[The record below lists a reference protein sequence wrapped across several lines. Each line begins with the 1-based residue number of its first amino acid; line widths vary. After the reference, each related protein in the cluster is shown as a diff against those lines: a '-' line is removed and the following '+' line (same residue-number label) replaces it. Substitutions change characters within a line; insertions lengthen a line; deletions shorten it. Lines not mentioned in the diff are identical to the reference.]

1 MDLFI
6 NQDKKCE
13 NITVANSSGSLRK
26 KMFEWQE
33 ECLDIWFE
41 NDCRGVI
48 NVVTGAGKTVFA
60 LGAIARLENMLA
72 NDTDRILKV
81 KIIVPK
87 VFLANQWNQVLKE
100 DLGVSKDD
108 IGIFSGVRKD
118 PYHRKFMIYVV
129 NSARYTLTQHIAEDF
144 QNKNPI
150 LLIADEC
157 HHYGSE
163 ENVHIFD
170 FASKIPEFSSSSG
183 YFSLGLSA
191 TPETI
196 NFEERIVPALGPEIF
211 KYGFEDA
218 LNAKV
223 INNFA
228 IFNIKLDF
236 SRIEYE
242 EYLDLSDQIT
252 IAIAKLRKYCSYL
265 FNQKNNK
272 KFFALLE
279 QLAIS
284 QTEPDLADLAKA
296 FLIISFRRKEVV
308 YRAESRI
315 SCVISL
321 LEQVSDTLKV
331 IIFNER
337 IDITNILYEK
347 LLVLYPNQ
355 VGRYHSEMDE
365 DDKRNVLIK
374 YQNSKIRILVAC
386 KALDEG
392 LNVPETDVGI
402 IVSSTNSSRQRIQRL
417 GRILRRSKSVSV
429 SRLFYLYVGSSNE
442 DQELLVDINKEMK
455 GVIPM
460 IDLRYDEEAGS
471 FYNKDYQALMDKV
484 LWYACGKVW
493 PPLIIDEI
501 KRNLELG
508 KLGCD
513 WWQSEESCK
522 TRIRLALTKSERNY
536 WKTIWLI
543 IKARLRQLT
552 L

>member
-1 MDLFI
+1 M
-6 NQDKKCE
+6 KK
-13 NITVANSSGSLRK
+13 L
-26 KMFEWQE
+26 FEWQE
-33 ECLDIWFE
+33 ECLDIWFK
-41 NDCRGVI
+41 NDCRGII
-48 NVVTGAGKTVFA
+48 NVVTGAGKTVLA
-60 LGAIARLENMLA
+60 LGAIARLENMLEI
-72 NDTDRILKV
+72 DTGPIIKV

-100 DLGVSKDD
+100 ELGVSKDD

-129 NSARYTLTQHIAEDF
+129 NSARYTLTQHIVEDY

-163 ENVHIFD
+163 ENAHIFD
-170 FASKIPEFSSSSG
+170 FISKIPEFLVSSR

-211 KYGFEDA
+211 KYGFADA

-228 IFNIKLDF
+228 IFNIKLNF

-242 EYLDLSDQIT
+242 EYLDISNQIT
-252 IAIAKLRKYCSYL
+252 IAIARLRQRCSYL
-265 FNQKNNK
+265 FKQKNTK
-272 KFFALLE
+272 IFFALLE
-279 QLAIS
+279 QLAMSSI
-284 QTEPDLADLAKA
+284 EPDLADLAKT
-296 FLIISFRRKEVV
+296 FLVISCRRKEVV

-321 LEQVSDTLKV
+321 LEKISDTFKV
-331 IIFNER
+331 LIFNER
-337 IDITNILYEK
+337 IDITNNLYEK

-355 VGRYHSEMDE
+355 VGCYHSEMDT

-374 YQNSKIRILVAC
+374 YQSSKIRILVAC

-417 GRILRRSKSVSV
+417 GRILRRSKSNNV

-442 DQELLVDINKEMK
+442 DQELLADINKEMK
-455 GVIPM
+455 GIIPM
-460 IDLRYDEEAGS
+460 IDLKYEEEMET
-471 FYNKDYQALMDKV
+471 FCNKDYQVLTDKV
-484 LWYACGKVW
+484 LRYAYRKAW
-493 PPLIIDEI
+493 PSMVIDEI
-501 KRNLELG
+501 ERNLELG

-513 WWQSEESCK
+513 WWLSEDSCK
-522 TRIRLALTKSERNY
+522 TKIRLALTKSERNY
-536 WKTIWLI
+536 WKSIWLI
-543 IKARLRQLT
+543 IRARLRQMD
-552 L
+552 

>member
-1 MDLFI
+1 MDLLI

-13 NITVANSSGSLRK
+13 NVTSASSGSLQK

-41 NDCRGVI
+41 NNCRGII

-60 LGAIARLENMLA
+60 LGAIARLETMLA

-100 DLGVSKDD
+100 DLGVLKEN
-108 IGIFSGVRKD
+108 IGIFSGARKD

-144 QNKNPI
+144 QNRNPI

-157 HHYGSE
+157 HHYGSK
-163 ENVHIFD
+163 ENAHIFD
-170 FASKIPEFSSSSG
+170 FISEIPEFSSSSR

-191 TPETI
+191 TPETT
-196 NFEERIVPALGPEIF
+196 NFEERIVPALGSEIF
-211 KYGFEDA
+211 KYGFAEA
-218 LNAKV
+218 LHARV

-228 IFNIKLDF
+228 IFNVKLSF
-236 SRIEYE
+236 NHMEYN
-242 EYLDLSDQIT
+242 EYLELSDQIT
-252 IAIAKLRKYCSYL
+252 IAIARLRKCCPYL
-265 FNQKNNK
+265 FNQKNSK

-279 QLAIS
+279 QLAMS
-284 QTEPDLADLAKA
+284 SGEPDLADLART
-296 FLIISFRRKEVV
+296 FLVISFRRKEVV

-315 SCVISL
+315 DCVISL
-321 LEQVSDTLKV
+321 LEKIPCTLKV
-331 IIFNER
+331 LIFNER
-337 IDITNILYEK
+337 IDITQNLYEK
-347 LLVLYPNQ
+347 LLALYPGQ
-355 VGRYHSEMDE
+355 VGCYHSEIDE
-365 DDKRNVLIK
+365 NDKKNVLIK

-402 IVSSTNSSRQRIQRL
+402 IVSSTNKSRQRIQRL
-417 GRILRRSKSVSV
+417 GRILRRSKSNNV

-442 DQELLVDINKEMK
+442 DQELLSDINKEMK
-455 GVIPM
+455 GIIPM

-471 FYNKDYQALMDKV
+471 FYNKDYQVLMDHV
-484 LWYACGKVW
+484 LRYAHRKAW
-493 PPLIIDEI
+493 PPLVIDEI
-501 KRNLELG
+501 ERNLELG

-513 WWQSEESCK
+513 WWQSEETCK
-522 TRIRLALTKSERNY
+522 MKIRLALSKSERNY
-536 WKTIWLI
+536 WKSIWLI
-543 IKARLRQLT
+543 IKARLRQLD
-552 L
+552 

>member
-6 NQDKKCE
+6 NQDKKRE
-13 NITVANSSGSLRK
+13 KITTTNSSGSLRK

-33 ECLDIWFE
+33 ECLDFWFG
-41 NDCRGVI
+41 NNCKGII

-72 NDTDRILKV
+72 NDTNRILKV

-87 VFLANQWNQVLKE
+87 VFLANQWNHVLKE
-100 DLGVSKDD
+100 DLGVLKDD

-129 NSARYTLTQHIAEDF
+129 NSARYTLSQHIAEDY

-163 ENVHIFD
+163 ENAHIFD
-170 FASKIPEFSSSSG
+170 FVSKIPELSSSSR

-196 NFEERIVPALGPEIF
+196 NFEERIIPALGPEIF
-211 KYGFEDA
+211 KYGFADA

-228 IFNIKLDF
+228 IFNIKLNF
-236 SRIEYE
+236 SHIEYK
-242 EYLDLSDQIT
+242 EYLELSNQIT
-252 IAIAKLRKYCSYL
+252 IAIARLRQCCSYL
-265 FNQKNNK
+265 FNQKNTK

-279 QLAIS
+279 QLAMSSI
-284 QTEPDLADLAKA
+284 EPDLADLAKT
-296 FLIISFRRKEVV
+296 FLVISCRRKEVV
-308 YRAESRI
+308 YRAKSRI

-321 LEQVSDTLKV
+321 LEQISDTLKV
-331 IIFNER
+331 LIFNER
-337 IDITNILYEK
+337 IDITNNLYEK

-417 GRILRRSKSVSV
+417 GRILRLSKSINV
-429 SRLFYLYVGSSNE
+429 SRLFYLHVGSSNE
-442 DQELLVDINKEMK
+442 DQELLADINKEMK
-455 GVIPM
+455 GIIPM

-471 FYNKDYQALMDKV
+471 FYNKDYQVLIDKV
-484 LWYACGKVW
+484 LRYACRKAW
-493 PPLIIDEI
+493 PPLVIEEI
-501 KRNLELG
+501 ERNLELG

-522 TRIRLALTKSERNY
+522 MKIRLALTKSERNY
-536 WKTIWLI
+536 WKSIWLI
-543 IKARLRQLT
+543 IKARLRQMD
-552 L
+552 

>member
-1 MDLFI
+1 MELFI
-6 NQDKKCE
+6 SQDKKSTD
-13 NITVANSSGSLRK
+13 IATADNSGILEK

-33 ECLDIWFE
+33 ECLDIWFK
-41 NDCRGVI
+41 NDCRGII
-48 NVVTGAGKTVFA
+48 NAVTGSGKTVLA
-60 LGAIARLENMLA
+60 LGAIARLEKIPA
-72 NDTDRILKV
+72 NEKGRILKV

-87 VFLANQWNQVLKE
+87 VFLANQWYQVLKE
-100 DLGVSKDD
+100 DLRVPEND
-108 IGIFSGVRKD
+108 IGIFSGARKD

-129 NSARYTLTQHIAEDF
+129 NSARYTLTQHIAEDY

-163 ENVHIFD
+163 ENAHIFD
-170 FASKIPEFSSSSG
+170 FVTKIPGFILSSG

-196 NFEERIVPALGPEIF
+196 NFDERIVPALGPEIF

-228 IFNIKLDF
+228 IFNIKLNF
-236 SRIEYE
+236 TQIEYE
-242 EYLDLSDQIT
+242 EYLELSDQIT
-252 IAIAKLRKYCSYL
+252 RTGAKLRQYCSYL
-265 FNQKNNK
+265 FNPKNSK

-279 QLAIS
+279 QLAKS
-284 QTEPDLADLAKA
+284 PVEPDLADLAKM

-308 YRAESRI
+308 YQAKSRI
-315 SCVISL
+315 SCVLSLINQISD
-321 LEQVSDTLKV
+321 SLKV

-337 IDITNILYEK
+337 IGITNILYEK
-347 LLVLYPNQ
+347 LLVLYPDQ

-365 DDKRNVLIK
+365 DDRRNVLIK

-417 GRILRRSKSVSV
+417 GRILRRSKSINV

-442 DQELLVDINKEMK
+442 DQELLADINKEMK
-455 GVIPM
+455 GIIPM
-460 IDLRYDEEAGS
+460 VDLRYDKEAGL
-471 FYNKDYQALMDKV
+471 FHNKEYQTLTDKV
-484 LWYACGKVW
+484 LKYAGRKAW
-493 PPLIIDEI
+493 PPLVIDEI
-501 KRNLELG
+501 ARNLELG

-522 TRIRLALTKSERNY
+522 LKIRLATTKSERNY
-536 WKTIWLI
+536 WKSIWLI
-543 IKARLRQLT
+543 IKARLKRLE

>member
-6 NQDKKCE
+6 NQDKKRE
-13 NITVANSSGSLRK
+13 NMASECSSPLQKR
-26 KMFEWQE
+26 MFEWQE
-33 ECLDIWFE
+33 ECLDIWFG
-41 NDCRGVI
+41 NDCRGII

-72 NDTDRILKV
+72 NDTDRVLKV

-87 VFLANQWNQVLKE
+87 VFLANQWNQVLRE
-100 DLGVSKDD
+100 DLGVLKED
-108 IGIFSGVRKD
+108 IGIFSGARKD

-157 HHYGSE
+157 HHYGSK
-163 ENVHIFD
+163 ENAHIFD
-170 FASKIPEFSSSSG
+170 FASKIPELSSSSG

-196 NFEERIVPALGPEIF
+196 NFKERIVPALGPEIF
-211 KYGFEDA
+211 KYGFAEA

-228 IFNIKLDF
+228 IFNIKLNF
-236 SRIEYE
+236 SHIECK
-242 EYLDLSDQIT
+242 EYLELSDQIT
-252 IAIAKLRKYCSYL
+252 IAIARLRKSCPYL
-265 FNQKNNK
+265 FNQKNTR

-279 QLAIS
+279 QLAMS
-284 QTEPDLADLAKA
+284 STEPDLADLAKT
-296 FLIISFRRKEVV
+296 FLVISFRRKEVV

-321 LEQVSDTLKV
+321 LEQISGSLKV
-331 IIFNER
+331 LIFNER
-337 IDITNILYEK
+337 IDITQNLYEK
-347 LLVLYPNQ
+347 LLVLYPSQ
-355 VGRYHSEMDE
+355 VGCYHSEMDE
-365 DDKRNVLIK
+365 NEKRNVLIK

-417 GRILRRSKSVSV
+417 GRILRRSKSTNV

-442 DQELLVDINKEMK
+442 DKELLADINKEMK
-455 GVIPM
+455 GIIPM
-460 IDLRYDEEAGS
+460 IDLKYDEEAGS
-471 FYNKDYQALMDKV
+471 FYNKDYQALMDNV
-484 LWYACGKVW
+484 LRFAHMKAW
-493 PPLIIDEI
+493 PPLAIDEI
-501 KRNLELG
+501 ERNLELG

-513 WWQSEESCK
+513 WWQSEETCK
-522 TRIRLALTKSERNY
+522 MKIRLALSKSERNY
-536 WKTIWLI
+536 WKSIWLI
-543 IKARLRQLT
+543 IKARLRQLD
-552 L
+552 

>member
-1 MDLFI
+1 MD
-6 NQDKKCE
+6 KCE
-13 NITVANSSGSLRK
+13 KTTSTNSLGSLRK

-33 ECLDIWFE
+33 ECLDIWFR
-41 NDCRGVI
+41 NNCRGII

-72 NDTDRILKV
+72 NDTGLILKV

-87 VFLANQWNQVLKE
+87 VFLANQWDQVLKE
-100 DLGVSKDD
+100 ELGVLKDD
-108 IGIFSGVRKD
+108 IGIFSGARKD

-129 NSARYTLTQHIAEDF
+129 NSARYTLAQHIVEDY
-144 QNKNPI
+144 QNKIPI

-163 ENVHIFD
+163 ENAHIFD
-170 FASKIPEFSSSSG
+170 FISKIPELSSSSR

-191 TPETI
+191 TPETM
-196 NFEERIVPALGPEIF
+196 NFEERIVPVLGPEIF
-211 KYGFEDA
+211 RYGFADA

-236 SRIEYE
+236 SHIEYN
-242 EYLDLSDQIT
+242 EYIELSDQIT
-252 IAIAKLRKYCSYL
+252 IAIARLRKCCSYL
-265 FNQKNNK
+265 FNQKNTR
-272 KFFALLE
+272 KFFALVE
-279 QLAIS
+279 QLALSSI
-284 QTEPDLADLAKA
+284 EPDLADLAKT
-296 FLIISFRRKEVV
+296 FLVISCRRKEVV
-308 YRAESRI
+308 YRAKSRI

-321 LEQVSDTLKV
+321 LEQISDTFKV

-337 IDITNILYEK
+337 IDITENLYEK
-347 LLVLYPNQ
+347 LFVLYPNQ
-355 VGRYHSEMDE
+355 VGCYHSEMDE
-365 DDKRNVLIK
+365 NDKRNVLIK

-402 IVSSTNSSRQRIQRL
+402 IVSSTNSPRQRIQRL
-417 GRILRRSKSVSV
+417 GRILRRSKSANV

-442 DQELLVDINKEMK
+442 DQELLADINKEMK
-455 GVIPM
+455 GIIPM
-460 IDLRYDEEAGS
+460 IDLRYDEEVGS
-471 FYNKDYQALMDKV
+471 FYNKDYQVLIDKV
-484 LWYACGKVW
+484 LRYTHRKAW
-493 PPLIIDEI
+493 PSLVIDEI
-501 KRNLELG
+501 ERNLELG

-522 TRIRLALTKSERNY
+522 TKIRLALTKSERNY
-536 WKTIWLI
+536 WKSIWLI
-543 IKARLRQLT
+543 IKARLRQID
-552 L
+552 

>member
-6 NQDKKCE
+6 NQDKKRE
-13 NITVANSSGSLRK
+13 KTTTTNSSGALRK
-26 KMFEWQE
+26 KMFKWQE
-33 ECLDIWFE
+33 ECLDIWFG
-41 NDCRGVI
+41 NDCRGII

-72 NDTDRILKV
+72 NDTGLILKV

-87 VFLANQWNQVLKE
+87 VFLANQWNHVLKE

-108 IGIFSGVRKD
+108 IGIFSGARKD

-129 NSARYTLTQHIAEDF
+129 NSARYTLSQHIAEDY

-163 ENVHIFD
+163 ENAHIFD
-170 FASKIPEFSSSSG
+170 FVSKIPEFSSSSR

-196 NFEERIVPALGPEIF
+196 NFEERIVPVLGPEIY
-211 KYGFEDA
+211 KYGFADA

-228 IFNIKLDF
+228 IFNIKLNF
-236 SRIEYE
+236 SHIEYK
-242 EYLDLSDQIT
+242 EYLELSDQIT
-252 IAIAKLRKYCSYL
+252 IAVARLRQCCSYL
-265 FNQKNNK
+265 FNQKNTK
-272 KFFALLE
+272 KFFASLE
-279 QLAIS
+279 QLAMSSI
-284 QTEPDLADLAKA
+284 EPDLADLAKT
-296 FLIISFRRKEVV
+296 FLVISCRRKEVV
-308 YRAESRI
+308 YRAKSRI

-321 LEQVSDTLKV
+321 LEQISDTLKV
-331 IIFNER
+331 LIFNER
-337 IDITNILYEK
+337 IDITNNLYEK

-417 GRILRRSKSVSV
+417 GRILRLSKSINV

-442 DQELLVDINKEMK
+442 DQELLADINKEMK
-455 GVIPM
+455 GIIPM
-460 IDLRYDEEAGS
+460 IDLRYDEETGS
-471 FYNKDYQALMDKV
+471 FYNKDYQVLIDKV
-484 LWYACGKVW
+484 LRYACRKAW
-493 PPLIIDEI
+493 PPLVIEEI
-501 KRNLELG
+501 ERNLELG

-522 TRIRLALTKSERNY
+522 MKIRLASTKSERNY
-536 WKTIWLI
+536 WKSIWLI
-543 IKARLRQLT
+543 IKARLRQID
-552 L
+552 